1 MVKVTRL
8 CEGGLQKGE
17 NCPGICPK
25 EECIR
30 ENLHLITRGKENI
43 SKVLDKAE
51 IIGNLSKNDI
61 KLIVLNLLG
70 EQSKEAEIIIGK
82 ILNTD
87 YKYEIV
93 SFKEIKYD
101 VSLGIIYGSAL
112 LNNNKFLV
120 FYERKVGN
128 EKKVAL
134 IRDVREITELELDNQ
149 GKPIGI
155 KI

>member
-8 CEGGLQKGE
+8 CEWWLQKWE
-17 NCPGICPK
+17 NCPWICPK

-30 ENLHLITRGKENI
+30 ENLHLITRWKENI

-51 IIGNLSKNDI
+51 IIWNLSKNDI
-61 KLIVLNLLG
+61 KLIVLNLLW
-70 EQSKEAEIIIGK
+70 EQSKEAEIIIWK

-101 VSLGIIYGSAL
+101 VSLWIIYWSAL

-120 FYERKVGN
+120 FYERKVWN

-149 GKPIGI
+149 GKPIWI